1 MAESQFDDP
10 AKVRLK
16 MVRGSYLHLFKQKGF
31 GKKNEGAPKFSG
43 TGIIDPETKS
53 GKANLDLLEDAI
65 EFVGSEQWGK
75 DWPKIKKKLT
85 KDGRICLREGD
96 EDADET
102 DGMMTVTASNS
113 KRPLALDENG
123 DEVTEADDVIYSGCY
138 GDMIVRVWAQ
148 DNDYGQRINA
158 VLEGFKFRKD
168 GDPFGGG
175 SKTTADDFD
184 DDEDE
189 KPKSRGRSREDDDE
203 KPKSR
208 RSSRDDDDDE
218 DEKPRGRR
226 SSRDDDDDEDEKP
239 KSRRSSRDDD
249 EKPKSRRS
257 SRDDD
262 DDEPK
267 SRRRS
272 RSRDDDDDY

>member
-16 MVRGSYLHLFKQKGF
+16 MVRGSYLHLFKPKGF
-31 GKKNEGAPKFSG
+31 GKKNEGEPKFSG

-102 DGMMTVTASNS
+102 DGMMTITASNS

-138 GDMIVRVWAQ
+138 GDMIVRLWAQ

-158 VLEGFKFRKD
+158 AFEGFKFRKD

-184 DDEDE
+184 DD
-189 KPKSRGRSREDDDE
+189 
-203 KPKSR
+203 
-208 RSSRDDDDDE
+208 
-218 DEKPRGRR
+218 
-226 SSRDDDDDEDEKP
+226 DEDEKP
-239 KSRRSSRDDD
+239 KSRRRSSRD
-249 EKPKSRRS
+249 
-257 SRDDD
+257 DDD